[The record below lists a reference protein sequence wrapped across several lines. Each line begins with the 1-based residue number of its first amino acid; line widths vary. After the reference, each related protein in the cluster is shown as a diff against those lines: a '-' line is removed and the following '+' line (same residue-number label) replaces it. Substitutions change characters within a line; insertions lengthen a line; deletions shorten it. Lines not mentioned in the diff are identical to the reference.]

1 MRRLRYGAPTGAGG
15 SIDRSDPWGAGM
27 KTILIPTEDHDAM
40 PAVLEAAR
48 LVARTFDSYMEGF
61 AVHPTAGTYV
71 AVEPVSSLAIS
82 GAFEHDAELA
92 AQAKSL
98 FEGFMRNH
106 DVPAAGAGTAGYSYA
121 WPHAEAEDDLFIGS
135 YGRVFDLI
143 ALGRPGRAAQN
154 PRMPPLEA
162 ALFDSGRPL
171 LIVPPAVPKA
181 LGRNVLVAWNRST
194 EQATVNSYALPLL
207 RLAEQVTVLEVEGGT
222 TPGPTCEEATR
233 HLRRNGVKATALSVK
248 RGARTSAEA
257 TGEVILEHAAKNG
270 CDLLVKGAYTQSR
283 LRQMMF
289 GGATRHIL
297 AYANLP
303 VLMAR

>member
-1 MRRLRYGAPTGAGG
+1 
-15 SIDRSDPWGAGM
+15 M
-27 KTILIPTEDHDAM
+27 KSILIPTEDHDAM
-40 PAVLEAAR
+40 PAVLEGAR
-48 LVARTFDSYMEGF
+48 LVARIFDSYMEGF
-61 AVHPTAGTYV
+61 AVHPAAGTYV

-92 AQAKSL
+92 SQARGL
-98 FEGFMRNH
+98 FETFMRTH
-106 DVPAAGAGTAGYSYA
+106 DVPPASQDAAAAAANYSWG
-121 WPHAEAEDDLFIGS
+121 WPRPEPEDDLFIGS

-297 AYANLP
+297 AHASLP

>member
-1 MRRLRYGAPTGAGG
+1 
-15 SIDRSDPWGAGM
+15 M

-40 PAVLEAAR
+40 PAVLEAVR
-48 LVARTFDSYMEGF
+48 LVAKTFDSYMEGV
-61 AVHPTAGTYV
+61 AVRPSAGTYV

-92 AQAKSL
+92 AQARAL
-98 FEGFMRNH
+98 FESFMQTNQIP
-106 DVPAAGAGTAGYSYA
+106 VTTATAAPATFSYA
-121 WPHAEAEDDLFIGS
+121 WPRAEPAEDMYIGS

-154 PRMPPLEA
+154 PRMAPLEA
-162 ALFDSGRPL
+162 ALFDSGRPV
-171 LIVPPAVPKA
+171 LIVPAAAPKT
-181 LGRNVLVAWNRST
+181 LGRNIVVAWNRSL
-194 EQATVNSYALPLL
+194 EQANTNDYAMPLL

-222 TPGPTCEEATR
+222 TPGPSCEEATR
-233 HLRRNGVKATALSVK
+233 HLQRNGVKATGLIVK
-248 RGARTSAEA
+248 PGARS
-257 TGEVILEHAAKNG
+257 TGEAILDHAAKNN

-297 AYANLP
+297 AHATLP
-303 VLMAR
+303 VLMAH

>member
-1 MRRLRYGAPTGAGG
+1 
-15 SIDRSDPWGAGM
+15 M

-48 LVARTFDSYMEGF
+48 IVARTFDSYMEGF
-61 AVHPTAGTYV
+61 AVHPAAGTYV

-82 GAFEHDAELA
+82 GAYEHDAELA
-92 AQAKSL
+92 SQARGI
-98 FEGFMRNH
+98 FESFMKQH
-106 DVPAAGAGTAGYSYA
+106 DVPAAAGEPAAFSYG
-121 WPHAEAEDDLFIGS
+121 WPRSDAEDDLFIGS
-135 YGRVFDLI
+135 YGRLFDLI

-162 ALFDSGRPL
+162 ALFDSGRPA
-171 LIVPPAVPKA
+171 LIVPPAVPTTI
-181 LGRNVLVAWNRST
+181 GRNVLVAWNRST
-194 EQATVNSYALPLL
+194 EQATTNAFALPLL

-222 TPGPTCEEATR
+222 TPGPSAEQAAT
-233 HLRRNGVKATALSVK
+233 HLRRNGIKATALMKKPGGRSV
-248 RGARTSAEA
+248 GEA
-257 TGEVILEHAAKNG
+257 VLDHAASIG
-270 CDLLVKGAYTQSR
+270 ADLLVKGAYTQSR

-297 AYANLP
+297 ASANLP

>member
-1 MRRLRYGAPTGAGG
+1 
-15 SIDRSDPWGAGM
+15 M

-48 LVARTFDSYMEGF
+48 IVARTFDSYMEGF
-61 AVHPTAGTYV
+61 AVHPAAGTYV

-82 GAFEHDAELA
+82 GAYEHDAELA
-92 AQAKSL
+92 SQAKTI
-98 FEGFMRNH
+98 FENFMRSH
-106 DVPAAGAGTAGYSYA
+106 DVPAASGDAAAYSYG
-121 WPHAEAEDDLFIGS
+121 WPRTEAEDDLFIGS
-135 YGRVFDLI
+135 YGRLFDLI

-162 ALFDSGRPL
+162 ALFDSGRAA
-171 LIVPPAVPKA
+171 LIVPPTMPKTI
-181 LGRNVLVAWNRST
+181 GRNVLVAWNRST
-194 EQATVNSYALPLL
+194 EQATTNAFALPLL

-222 TPGPTCEEATR
+222 TPGPSAEQAAT
-233 HLRRNGVKATALSVK
+233 HLRRNGIKATALTQKAGGRSVGEAVLDHATAI
-248 RGARTSAEA
+248 GA
-257 TGEVILEHAAKNG
+257 
-270 CDLLVKGAYTQSR
+270 DLLVKGAYTQSR

-297 AYANLP
+297 ASANLP

>member
-1 MRRLRYGAPTGAGG
+1 MVESTYAFTATRDTGATV
-15 SIDRSDPWGAGM
+15 PM

-61 AVHPTAGTYV
+61 AVHPAAGTYV

-82 GAFEHDAELA
+82 GAYEHDAELA
-92 AQAKSL
+92 SQARTI
-98 FEGFMRNH
+98 FESFMRTH
-106 DVPAAGAGTAGYSYA
+106 DVPAAGSGDAAAYSYG
-121 WPHAEAEDDLFIGS
+121 WPRSEAEDDLFIGS
-135 YGRVFDLI
+135 YGRLFDLI

-162 ALFDSGRPL
+162 ALFDSGRPA
-171 LIVPPAVPKA
+171 LIVPPAVPKSI
-181 LGRNVLVAWNRST
+181 GRNVLVAWNRST
-194 EQATVNSYALPLL
+194 EQATTNAFALPLL

-222 TPGPTCEEATR
+222 TPGPSAEQAAL
-233 HLRRNGVKATALSVK
+233 HLRRNGIKATALTKKPGGRSVGEAVLDHATSI
-248 RGARTSAEA
+248 GA
-257 TGEVILEHAAKNG
+257 
-270 CDLLVKGAYTQSR
+270 DLLVKGAYTQSR

-297 AYANLP
+297 ANANLP

>member
-1 MRRLRYGAPTGAGG
+1 MVEQAYAFTATLDTRAGV
-15 SIDRSDPWGAGM
+15 PM

-61 AVHPTAGTYV
+61 AVHPAAGTYV

-82 GAFEHDAELA
+82 GAYEHDAELA
-92 AQAKSL
+92 SQARAL
-98 FEGFMRNH
+98 FESFMRTH
-106 DVPAAGAGTAGYSYA
+106 DVPAAGSDAAAYSYA
-121 WPHAEAEDDLFIGS
+121 WPRSEAEDDLFIGS
-135 YGRVFDLI
+135 YGRLFDLI

-154 PRMPPLEA
+154 ARMPPLEA
-162 ALFDSGRPL
+162 AIFDSGRPA
-171 LIVPPAVPKA
+171 LIVPPSVPKSV
-181 LGRNVLVAWNRST
+181 GRNVLVAWNRST
-194 EQATVNSYALPLL
+194 EQATTNAFALPLL

-222 TPGPTCEEATR
+222 TPGPSAEQAAV
-233 HLRRNGVKATALSVK
+233 HLRRNGVKATASTMKPGSRSV
-248 RGARTSAEA
+248 GEA
-257 TGEVILEHAAKNG
+257 VLYQVATLG

-297 AYANLP
+297 ASANLP